1 MGSARDHD
9 DQTLLR
15 LSAYLDG
22 SLDAAARSEL
32 DRELE
37 RDEALR
43 AELAAFRKVDQLA
56 RQHGGLMPE
65 VDWERFTWQARARRE
80 AYEKSKGWN
89 LVLRL
94 WRPLA
99 AAAAIAIAVTA
110 TFFWR
115 SAPGPREGRVVAPA
129 GRALAVV
136 TVTRRGAADGS
147 LLGRPVAVVTV
158 SRTLPAD
165 AVATVG
171 PVPRGRSM
179 IVAVADSG
187 AVLDDEETGSVF

>member
-1 MGSARDHD
+1 MGSARNHD
-9 DQTLLR
+9 DQTLLK

-32 DRELE
+32 ERELE
-37 RDEALR
+37 RDEVLR
-43 AELAAFRKVDQLA
+43 AELDAFRRVDQLA
-56 RQHGGLMPE
+56 RQHGGSMPA
-65 VDWERFTWQARARRE
+65 VDWDRFTWQARARRE
-80 AYEKSKGWN
+80 AYERSRGWN
-89 LVLRL
+89 RVIRL

-99 AAAAIAIAVTA
+99 AAAVIAIAVTA
-110 TFFWR
+110 TFVWR
-115 SAPGPREGRVVAPA
+115 GAPAPREAGVIAPA
-129 GRALAVV
+129 DRALAVV

-147 LLGRPVAVVTV
+147 LSGRPVAVVTV

-165 AVATVG
+165 AIATVG
-171 PVPRGRSM
+171 PVPRGRSL